1 MDIIKYNTMVKFL
14 ASLSAA
20 VLSMIY
26 IFRGVAR
33 PSGYI
38 VWVVIMLTMMAMHHG
53 LESSQMY
60 VALFLL
66 AKDFIVSA

>member
-33 PSGYI
+33 PSG
-38 VWVVIMLTMMAMHHG
+38 
-53 LESSQMY
+53 
-60 VALFLL
+60 
-66 AKDFIVSA
+66 